1 MHACIREDYVEYEF
15 TRTLSNDRHP
25 AGRHSVFDGMMEVFG
40 DWISKISQID
50 RWRLKLRSCC
60 DQCLSNFLATK
71 SPLKE
76 SRKNIRLFNRNLRV
90 TKEHQRASRSNSWIV
105 FNFVKNSQ
113 NLVKP
118 QNFLLRKHHTEQEL
132 PERFVNASN
141 PERSRFYNSNFE
153 FTCFDYRIQSI
164 M

>member
-1 MHACIREDYVEYEF
+1 MLKISYVGKFAQIQQGPYSDSSLTKIFTWQACKMYACIREDYIECEF

-90 TKEHQRASRSNSWIV
+90 TKEHQRANRSNS
-105 FNFVKNSQ
+105 
-113 NLVKP
+113 
-118 QNFLLRKHHTEQEL
+118 
-132 PERFVNASN
+132 
-141 PERSRFYNSNFE
+141 
-153 FTCFDYRIQSI
+153 
-164 M
+164 